1 MNANELEE
9 RLLEFGVR
17 CTHLCRGL
25 HKIGEFDSKHVAG
38 QLLRASTHAG
48 FHYPEARAAESN
60 KDFVHKIKVLLK
72 ELRESKAELR
82 YILKMNYFDDN
93 RVHPLL
99 EEASQLVAIFTA
111 TVKKLDNKNR
121 K

>member
-1 MNANELEE
+1 
-9 RLLEFGVR
+9 
-17 CTHLCRGL
+17 
-25 HKIGEFDSKHVAG
+25 
-38 QLLRASTHAG
+38 
-48 FHYPEARAAESN
+48 
-60 KDFVHKIKVLLK
+60 
-72 ELRESKAELR
+72 
-82 YILKMNYFDDN
+82 MNYFDDN